1 MKCLILL
8 VALSCVAA
16 GQKHNVPLLTRLLRP
31 TYFPTDSLLD
41 PNAVKGLSPPPPPSQ
56 HPAQEFSPSPQLPPT
71 APEQRS
77 LTFSPFASS
86 SSKSRTS
93 SPFISSPTTIKF
105 TLDDASTYFQPQLA
119 PRVSK
124 KQDSLT
130 RLLLESPA
138 KEVAGDET
146 DSALSA
152 SEDQYLWIVTS
163 PEEDTLSTDEEWAI
177 DNVEGRQASVK
188 WIPEVIKPAD
198 QVFRPSLSFPF
209 LTDAPRPTTKAT
221 LAEESL
227 VAAAS
232 NLQSQPLH
240 FAEPDFNL
248 FALNPLKIEDSKSKV
263 SLQELKNDRPLSKT
277 PVPQVVDF
285 SEEKENSVESTNEA
299 PSARRTLHFDEEFLT
314 LIKSHNPKESNET
327 VPAASDGNLLWLR
340 EGLREKARLTDRPR
354 TELPGAFLSTFKP
367 STSPKIDLPGA
378 FFSTFKPSL
387 APKTELPEAFFSTLK
402 PSKAPNTELPDAFSS
417 FKTSQ
422 APKTELPGA
431 FFSTFKPSQAP
442 KTDLPDAFSTS
453 KSPQP
458 PKTTKTNIG
467 GVFTTSLR
475 GLASTPAS
483 RAEVPAGKSS
493 EGPKV
498 TPVGEVGEV
507 AHEDEGSEAALVT
520 PLSAALKHGVQSLNV
535 SAWVSGCPKLYGKV
549 ELNCAVQHDALAK
562 AVLTMRWKKKTFKD
576 GRMEEEV
583 LSEDNLVTLKDPRIS
598 LARRGEHYNLA
609 VKDFR
614 AQDCGSYECE
624 ARAADTVSASQL
636 LLFMCH

>member
-8 VALSCVAA
+8 AALSCAAA
-16 GQKHNVPLLTRLLRP
+16 GQKNNVPLLTRLLRP
-31 TYFPTDSLLD
+31 AFFPADPKID
-41 PNAVKGLSPPPPPSQ
+41 PNAVKGLSPPSPPSP
-56 HPAQEFSPSPQLPPT
+56 HPDQEFSPSPQLLT
-71 APEQRS
+71 TPEQRS
-77 LTFSPFASS
+77 LTSPLASS
-86 SSKSRTS
+86 SSKSHTS

-105 TLDDASTYFQPQLA
+105 TLDDASAYFQPQLA

-130 RLLLESPA
+130 RLLLESPV
-138 KEVAGDET
+138 KKVAGDET

-163 PEEDTLSTDEEWAI
+163 PEEDTVRTDAEWAN
-177 DNVEGRQASVK
+177 DNVEGRQASNK
-188 WIPEVIKPAD
+188 WIPEVIKPSE
-198 QVFRPSLSFPF
+198 QVFRPSLTFPF
-209 LTDAPRPTTKAT
+209 LTGAIRPTPKAT
-221 LAEESL
+221 LVEESL

-248 FALNPLKIEDSKSKV
+248 FPLNPLKIEDSKSKV
-263 SLQELKNDRPLSKT
+263 LLQELKNDRPLSKT

-285 SEEKENSVESTNEA
+285 SEENENSVESTNEA

-314 LIKSHNPKESNET
+314 LIKSHSQKKNNET

-340 EGLREKARLTDRPR
+340 EGLKEKARLTDRPR
-354 TELPGAFLSTFKP
+354 TDPPGVFLSTFKP
-367 STSPKIDLPGA
+367 STSPKTELPGA

-387 APKTELPEAFFSTLK
+387 APKSELPEAFFSTLK
-402 PSKAPNTELPDAFSS
+402 PSKAPITELPDPFSS

-422 APKTELPGA
+422 APNTELPGA
-431 FFSTFKPSQAP
+431 FFSTFKPSQSP
-442 KTDLPDAFSTS
+442 KTYLPDVFSTP

-475 GLASTPAS
+475 GLASTTAS
-483 RAEVPAGKSS
+483 SAEVTSGKSS

-507 AHEDEGSEAALVT
+507 EHEDEGSKAALVT

-549 ELNCAVQHDALAK
+549 ELNCAVQHDALSK
-562 AVLTMRWKKKTFKD
+562 AA
-576 GRMEEEV
+576 
-583 LSEDNLVTLKDPRIS
+583 LVS
-598 LARRGEHYNLA
+598 VEGW
-609 VKDFR
+609 V
-614 AQDCGSYECE
+614 
-624 ARAADTVSASQL
+624 
-636 LLFMCH
+636 